1 MIAAAREELERAL
14 TEALDRDAMLLTL
27 DVSEPW
33 IVHKFANYFP
43 LQFGDLCID
52 AECSVI

>member
-1 MIAAAREELERAL
+1 MIAESREEVERARK
-14 TEALDRDAMLLTL
+14 EVLDRDAMLLTL

-33 IVHKFANYFP
+33 IVHKFANYLN
-43 LQFGDLCID
+43 LQFGDLCVD